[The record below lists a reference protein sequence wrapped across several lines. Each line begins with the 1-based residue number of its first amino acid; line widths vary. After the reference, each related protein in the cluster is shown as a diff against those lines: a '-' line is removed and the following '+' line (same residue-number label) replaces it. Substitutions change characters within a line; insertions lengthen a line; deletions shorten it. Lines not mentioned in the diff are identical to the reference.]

1 MAYKRPEIAFEHDLS
16 FYTPLYRL
24 RLFEI
29 ARVFLYEA
37 LGYGDF
43 LYDLSKGNRITAHAA
58 GSKTIYIR

>member
-16 FYTPLYRL
+16 FYTPLQRL

-29 ARVFLYEA
+29 AIVLCEA
-37 LGYGDF
+37 LDYGDF
-43 LYDLSKGNRITAHAA
+43 LYNLSKGNRITAHTA